1 MGGAVIQE
9 VLELAGIPYELVDR
23 EPTARTVVLIDGSTL
38 RLIVIPSDDRLDLER
53 TRRAL
58 RASPALRPA
67 TLEEIAEDFP
77 GFDPRSLPPL
87 GHEAVPEAVCIN
99 LLYLDEVIVDGGV
112 RIDARD
118 LLRLCEPRVADLC
131 LSPRRTGD
139 RSPWRSGRTPPSA

>member
-1 MGGAVIQE
+1 MGSAVIQE
-9 VLELAGIPYELVDR
+9 VLQLAGVPYELVDR
-23 EPTARTVVLIDGSTL
+23 APTARTVVLIDGSTL
-38 RLIVIPSDDRLDLER
+38 RLVVIASDDRLDLER

-58 RASPALRPA
+58 RAGAALRPA

-77 GFDPRSLPPL
+77 GFDPRALPPL

-112 RIDARD
+112 VLDVRD

-139 RSPWRSGRTPPSA
+139 RSPWRSGRRPPSA